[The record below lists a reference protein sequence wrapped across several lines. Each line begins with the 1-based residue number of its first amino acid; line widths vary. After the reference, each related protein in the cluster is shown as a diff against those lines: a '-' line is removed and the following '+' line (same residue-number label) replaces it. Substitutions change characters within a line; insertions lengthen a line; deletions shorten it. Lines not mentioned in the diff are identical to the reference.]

1 MKKILSVAIIALSLA
16 SCKSSTDDVANT
28 KDIIILGDS
37 SKLIPGST
45 LTDTALLITTN
56 ADGTTTSTAVVPG
69 EKPKPVAPAPKSVVT
84 PRASTQSAAT
94 GNNNSNSG
102 SSTASTRSTT
112 KKKGISKA
120 AKGAIIGGVG
130 GAVAGAVIGKNG
142 KGAAIGAGVGAAG
155 GYIIGRGKDKKD
167 GRNQ

>member
-1 MKKILSVAIIALSLA
+1 MKKILSVAIIALSLI

-37 SKLIPGST
+37 STLIPGNT

-69 EKPKPVAPAPKSVVT
+69 EKPKAVAPSPKPVVT
-84 PRASTQSAAT
+84 PKATAKGSTTST
-94 GNNNSNSG
+94 NSG
-102 SSTASTRSTT
+102 GSTASTTT
-112 KKKGISKA
+112 TTQKKGISKA

-130 GAVAGAVIGKNG
+130 GAAAGAIIGRNA

-155 GYIIGRGKDKKD
+155 GYIIGRSKDKKD
-167 GRNQ
+167 GRN